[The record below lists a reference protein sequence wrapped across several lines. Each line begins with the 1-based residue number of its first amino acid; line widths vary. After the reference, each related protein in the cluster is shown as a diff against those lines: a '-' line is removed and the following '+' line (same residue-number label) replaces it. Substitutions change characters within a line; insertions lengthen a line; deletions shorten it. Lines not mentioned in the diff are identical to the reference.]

1 MENEQQTP
9 NLFDLQFDENAK
21 SSVLTMARWALIIAT
36 TSVVGYILT
45 IVKYFKQKSDM
56 QAMMGGEEYDF
67 QTTYTSTAQTT
78 GLVTIII
85 TVLIGLLVTYFL
97 YQFSAKAK
105 SGMESMNSYDVN
117 VGFANFKNY
126 FLVIGILVILA
137 MIFVGFAVMA
147 ALAMSRS
154 GYN

>member
-9 NLFDLQFDENAK
+9 NLFELQFDEGAK
-21 SSVLTMARWALIIAT
+21 SNVLTMARWAMIIVL
-36 TSVVGYILT
+36 TSVVGYLLT
-45 IVKYFKQKSDM
+45 IVKYFKQKSQLD
-56 QAMMGGEEYDF
+56 AMMGDSEYDF
-67 QTTYTSTAQTT
+67 QKSYASTAQTT

-85 TVLIGLLVTYFL
+85 SVLIGLLVTYFL

-137 MIFVGFAVMA
+137 MIFVGFAIVA
-147 ALAMSRS
+147 ALAMSRN
-154 GYN
+154 GY